1 MDSNKPVLVRMEA
14 QYMQDSDGMSHSD
27 AENQI
32 TIKAENAGV
41 GFYYVIQTERWA
53 FDDPKELID
62 LLESFRSNVEA
73 NTTEV

>member
-1 MDSNKPVLVRMEA
+1 MEA